1 MKIFTRHPASV
12 GENYLQHMGSALS
25 FALSLLGACLV
36 CLVHALLPFMFEKTG
51 SRIIERLHAR
61 MVMNRHRHATHATHT
76 ANTAQEAKSASQQ
89 SRATR

>member
-61 MVMNRHRHATHATHT
+61 MVLNRHRHTTHAT
-76 ANTAQEAKSASQQ
+76 AAAQEAKSASQQ
-89 SRATR
+89 SRATQ